1 MHPTAQTS
9 HSNLAARPLPSTA
22 AVVLA
27 GALTLAVAMGI
38 GRFAFTPLLPLM
50 MQEGLIDAAVGAELA
65 AVNYLGYLVGQP
77 LRLMQACLL
86 AIVLLTAGAGLAST
100 EAVWLALRFGAGVA
114 SAWAMVGISSWSL
127 STLALRGQGAL
138 GALVFGGVGGGIVL
152 AGGMAW
158 SLHTGGARALS
169 LQLAAVA
176 GVLGSVVLG
185 LTWRSLR
192 PLAVLASPAALVAAP
207 AAAIH
212 STALSAMAASA
223 LAAS

>member
-1 MHPTAQTS
+1 
-9 HSNLAARPLPSTA
+9 
-22 AVVLA
+22 
-27 GALTLAVAMGI
+27 
-38 GRFAFTPLLPLM
+38 M

-65 AVNYLGYLVGQP
+65 AVNYLGYLVGALTATRLAGQP
-77 LRLMQACLL
+77 LRLVQACLL
-86 AIVLLTAGAGLAST
+86 ATVLLTA
-100 EAVWLALRFGAGVA
+100 GAGVA

-158 SLHTGGARALS
+158 FLHTGGPRALW

-176 GVLGSVVLG
+176 GVLGCVVLG

-212 STALSAMAASA
+212 STALPVGSWPLVICYGSFGFGCI
-223 LAAS
+223 LKGCVSNQS